1 MLPPASGGP
10 AQTATRTWPG
20 ELLRLGL
27 LTGFAC
33 WLAHPFLTGRLIGGG
48 DAWWYANMLRD
59 FLTQVRGGIFPV
71 WTGQTEFAFNGAVYP
86 LRAAPFYQH
95 LAGLLDLLTGRR
107 LDTFALQ
114 NATVFVSLL
123 GGVHV
128 AYFALCRLAPA
139 RRNLAAVLSA
149 LYVACPGVLGLITS
163 QDLYSSCLA
172 TPFLPLVT
180 CGLALS
186 LREDGACHAEAS
198 CEGGP
203 VAPTCLDGVARR
215 PKLETSEAGLVS
227 PRLETSEGGWKA
239 QRMMVVGLA
248 LTWYA
253 HAPLAAWLTLISVGV
268 QAVRLVLHG
277 FSRQVCKEIAGG
289 ALLFAGLAAY
299 VFVSVA
305 TLRGGDSAGIIP
317 FAIERGRIVA
327 VLREAFPHSLLPV
340 RMPATSL
347 GDLQLGYA
355 LWAVLGAGCA
365 ASLMPGRRRLLTLAI
380 PAVVLVIMLL
390 PVPGITT
397 RLWHSIPESLA
408 RLTNYWPMHRLY
420 PVLAALALPLGMLA
434 FSSWL
439 PLREVPSNKYQVSRV
454 PPLSPSPSLSLSPSL
469 SHSLTPLPSLSLSF
483 LAVLAVTWSGWEAG
497 KLVATAQVRTAT
509 WQETGLKQRPEN
521 APLMNHAYGLS
532 LALPPYFSNG
542 VMDPWFELRVLG
554 GTGRRVIVQDN
565 ASFVIHQNP
574 SPWCDFTT
582 KLDVNPGIWNLSP
595 ELVLQPGRRHL
606 LEFDFGG
613 QRYAGTLQIE
623 GLHFFRQYVLPASGQ
638 PLAFGAKGF
647 SAHWLPLW
655 TTTELPETIRLRF
668 IPDASITTNRSPV
681 FARYRWYTA
690 DPQTLPLRIDSL
702 SPLHLTATLE
712 KPGLLE
718 TFRMQFPGYRAQVDG
733 KDSTVERSPN
743 GLVAVALPA
752 GTHTVGIDY
761 RPPGRLRLALAV
773 SAATWLGLLAHL
785 AWGASFKSQGPSS
798 KIDSLVTPPP

>member
-1 MLPPASGGP
+1 MLPPVSGGP
-10 AQTATRTWPG
+10 AQTPPRTWPG

-33 WLAHPFLTGRLIGGG
+33 WLAHPFLTGRLIGSG

-59 FLTQVRGGIFPV
+59 FLAQVRSGIFPV

-95 LAGLLDLLTGRR
+95 FAGLLDLLTGRR
-107 LDTFALQ
+107 LDAFALQ
-114 NATVFVSLL
+114 NATVFVSIL
-123 GGVHV
+123 GGVQV
-128 AYFALCRLAPA
+128 AYFALCRLAPD
-139 RRNLAAVLSA
+139 RRNLAAVLA
-149 LYVACPGVLGLITS
+149 VLYAGCPGVLGLITS
-163 QDLYSSCLA
+163 QDLYMSCMA
-172 TPFLPLVT
+172 VPFLPLVT

-186 LREDGACHAEAS
+186 LRE
-198 CEGGP
+198 
-203 VAPTCLDGVARR
+203 
-215 PKLETSEAGLVS
+215 
-227 PRLETSEGGWKA
+227 GGWPA
-239 QRMMVVGLA
+239 QRMMVAGLA

-277 FSRQVCKEIAGG
+277 FSRQVCREVAGG
-289 ALLFAGLAAY
+289 ALLFAGLTAC

-305 TLRGGDSAGIIP
+305 TLRGGDSAGMIP
-317 FAIERGRIVA
+317 YAIERVRIVA
-327 VLREAFPHSLLPV
+327 MLREAFPHSLLPV

-355 LWAVLGAGCA
+355 LWAVLGAGCV
-365 ASLMPGRRRLLTLAI
+365 ASLTSGRRRLLPLTAA
-380 PAVVLVIMLL
+380 AVLLVMLL
-390 PVPGITT
+390 LPLPRVTPW
-397 RLWHSIPESLA
+397 LWNSIPESLA

-420 PVLAALALPLGMLA
+420 PVLAALALPLGLLA

-454 PPLSPSPSLSLSPSL
+454 PPLSPSVPQ
-469 SHSLTPLPSLSLSF
+469 SLTSLPSLSLSF

-497 KLVATAQVRTAT
+497 KLVATARLRTMSPH
-509 WQETGLKQRPEN
+509 ETPIRRLPEN

-554 GTGRRVIVQDN
+554 GAGRRVILQDN
-565 ASFVIHQNP
+565 ARSVIRQNP
-574 SPWCDFTT
+574 PPWCDFTT
-582 KLDVNPGIWNLSP
+582 QLDANPGVWNLSP
-595 ELVLQPGRRHL
+595 ELVLQPGRRQL

-623 GLHFFRQYVLPASGQ
+623 GPHFFRQYVLPASGQ
-638 PLAFGAKGF
+638 PLAFGTKGF

-655 TTTELPETIRLRF
+655 TSSDRPETIRLRF
-668 IPDASITTNRSPV
+668 IPDASIKTSRPPV
-681 FARYRWYTA
+681 FARYRWYPV

-702 SPLHLTATLE
+702 SPLRLTVTL
-712 KPGLLE
+712 KDPGVLE

-733 KDSTVERSPN
+733 KDSAVARSPN
-743 GLVAVALPA
+743 GLVAVSLPA

-761 RPPGRLRLALAV
+761 RPPWLLRLALAV
-773 SAATWLGLLAHL
+773 STATWLGLLA
-785 AWGASFKSQGPSS
+785 ASAFCRRRSESEKL
-798 KIDSLVTPPP
+798 K

>member
-33 WLAHPFLTGRLIGGG
+33 WLAHPFLTARLIGGG

-277 FSRQVCKEIAGG
+277 FSRQVCKEVAGG
-289 ALLFAGLAAY
+289 ALLFAGLVAG
-299 VFVSVA
+299 VFASVA

-317 FAIERGRIVA
+317 YAIERVRIVA
-327 VLREAFPHSLLPV
+327 ALREAFPHSLLPV

-365 ASLMPGRRRLLTLAI
+365 ASLTPGRRRLLPLTAA
-380 PAVVLVIMLL
+380 AVVLVVLLL
-390 PVPGITT
+390 PIPSVTPW
-397 RLWHSIPESLA
+397 LWNSVPESLA
-408 RLTNYWPMHRLY
+408 RLTYYWPMHRLY
-420 PVLAALALPLGMLA
+420 PVLAALALPLGILA
-434 FSSWL
+434 FTPRPAEAS
-439 PLREVPSNKYQVSRV
+439 RENE
-454 PPLSPSPSLSLSPSL
+454 SPSLSLSPSTFTRAAGAPP
-469 SHSLTPLPSLSLSF
+469 SLPPSLSLTTFTRAVGAPLS
-483 LAVLAVTWSGWEAG
+483 LGMMAVLWSGWEAG

-509 WQETGLKQRPEN
+509 WQETALKERPEN

-532 LALPPYFSNG
+532 LALPSYFSNG

-554 GTGRRVIVQDN
+554 GTGRRVIMQDN
-565 ASFVIHQNP
+565 ASFVLRPNP
-574 SPWCDFTT
+574 PPWCDFTA
-582 KLDVNPGIWNLSP
+582 KRDVNPGIWNLSP

-623 GLHFFRQYVLPASGQ
+623 GPHFFRQYLLPASGQ
-638 PLAFGAKGF
+638 ALAFGAKGF

-655 TTTELPETIRLRF
+655 TTTDRPETIRLRF
-668 IPDASITTNRSPV
+668 IPDASITTNRPPV
-681 FARYRWYTA
+681 FARYRWHTV
-690 DPQTLPLRIDSL
+690 DPQALPLRIAAL
-702 SPLHLTATLE
+702 SPLHLTVALE

-733 KDSTVERSPN
+733 KDSAVERSPN

-761 RPPGRLRLALAV
+761 RPPAWLQLALAV
-773 SAATWLGLLAHL
+773 SAATWLGLLVL
-785 AWGASFKSQGPSS
+785 IFYAWGSALRRQGAH
-798 KIDSLVTPPP
+798 

>member
-33 WLAHPFLTGRLIGGG
+33 WLAHPFLTARLIGGG

-186 LREDGACHAEAS
+186 LREDGACHAETS

-215 PKLETSEAGLVS
+215 RK
-227 PRLETSEGGWKA
+227 LETSEGGWKA

-253 HAPLAAWLTLISVGV
+253 HAPLAAWLTLISIGV

-277 FSRQVCKEIAGG
+277 FSRQVCKEVAGG
-289 ALLFAGLAAY
+289 ALLFAGLVAG
-299 VFVSVA
+299 VFASVA

-317 FAIERGRIVA
+317 YAIERVRIVA
-327 VLREAFPHSLLPV
+327 ALREAFPHSLLPV
-340 RMPATSL
+340 GMPATSL

-365 ASLMPGRRRLLTLAI
+365 ASLTPGRRRLLPLTAA
-380 PAVVLVIMLL
+380 AVVLVVLLL
-390 PVPGITT
+390 PIPSVTPW
-397 RLWHSIPESLA
+397 LWNSVPESLA
-408 RLTNYWPMHRLY
+408 RLTYYWPMHRLY

-434 FSSWL
+434 FSSGHARSRFLL
-439 PLREVPSNKYQVSRV
+439 PALGV
-454 PPLSPSPSLSLSPSL
+454 
-469 SHSLTPLPSLSLSF
+469 
-483 LAVLAVTWSGWEAG
+483 LAVLWSGWEAG

-509 WQETGLKQRPEN
+509 WQETALKERPEN

-532 LALPPYFSNG
+532 LALPSYFSNG

-554 GTGRRVIVQDN
+554 GTGRRVIMQDN
-565 ASFVIHQNP
+565 ASFVLRPNP
-574 SPWCDFTT
+574 PPWCDFTA
-582 KLDVNPGIWNLSP
+582 KRDVNPGIWNLSP

-623 GLHFFRQYVLPASGQ
+623 GPHFFRQYLLPASGQ
-638 PLAFGAKGF
+638 ALAFGAKGF

-655 TTTELPETIRLRF
+655 TTTDRPETIRLRF
-668 IPDASITTNRSPV
+668 IPDASITTNRPPV
-681 FARYRWYTA
+681 FARYRWHTV
-690 DPQTLPLRIDSL
+690 DPQALPLRIAAL
-702 SPLHLTATLE
+702 SPLHLTVALE

-743 GLVAVALPA
+743 GMVAVALPA

-761 RPPGRLRLALAV
+761 RPPAWLQLALAV
-773 SAATWLGLLAHL
+773 SAATWLGLLVL
-785 AWGASFKSQGPSS
+785 IFYAWGSALRFQYFRRRSS
-798 KIDSLVTPPP
+798 SYGGQAEPGNPG